1 MLDKIE
7 EHFILVDKCAG
18 EIRIAEVKNRKLLKY
33 ICWSETNPPIIG
45 NIYEANILKKLNGGV
60 VRASLKDQNILTVR
74 GVPKNIKSNSKIDVV
89 ITSEKFDDKPIQA
102 KIFSDNIS
110 DFKKLSVEERMI
122 DLSFT
127 KNIPIIE
134 DHYAIYWDLLNLDK
148 FFLDA
153 LKQSVEIKDGGILWI
168 EKTKAATLIDID
180 TKNLFLNSD
189 NANLEFCKKAFLKC
203 IEEIKL
209 RNIGGMIIVD
219 FPRLSFEN
227 KKLLNEYI
235 LKKGK
240 DFFPEG
246 SFLGFSRLQ
255 LYELY
260 IPRNFAPLESYY
272 KGEMDFEFQNHLRS
286 LWRKSKDAKTKNNI
300 QFICGKTLYKKIVN
314 QKLPPFIKI
323 IQRLDLPNEY
333 GELMDISK

>member
-1 MLDKIE
+1 
-7 EHFILVDKCAG
+7 
-18 EIRIAEVKNRKLLKY
+18 
-33 ICWSETNPPIIG
+33 
-45 NIYEANILKKLNGGV
+45 
-60 VRASLKDQNILTVR
+60 
-74 GVPKNIKSNSKIDVV
+74 
-89 ITSEKFDDKPIQA
+89 
-102 KIFSDNIS
+102 
-110 DFKKLSVEERMI
+110 
-122 DLSFT
+122 
-127 KNIPIIE
+127 
-134 DHYAIYWDLLNLDK
+134 
-148 FFLDA
+148 
-153 LKQSVEIKDGGILWI
+153 
-168 EKTKAATLIDID
+168 
-180 TKNLFLNSD
+180 
-189 NANLEFCKKAFLKC
+189 
-203 IEEIKL
+203 
-209 RNIGGMIIVD
+209 MIIVD

-323 IQRLDLPNEY
+323 IQRSDLPNEY
-333 GELMDISK
+333 GELMDMSK